1 MNLDYTA
8 VVIAILAAILSG
20 MGTAIIAGL
29 RENKKEK
36 IRKSERDQDHLKLE
50 VKDLKI
56 ELYKIERELTEWKD
70 KYYNTIQE
78 LILVKSELEET
89 MLKLSYIDHH
99 IDDLESLDREFLK

>member
-20 MGTAIIAGL
+20 MGTAVIAGL
-29 RENKKEK
+29 RDNKKEK
-36 IRKSERDQDHLKLE
+36 IRRAERDQDHLKLE

-78 LILVKSELEET
+78 LIAVKSELEET
-89 MLKLSYIDHH
+89 MIKLSYIDHN
-99 IDDLESLDREFLK
+99 IEELESLDRAF

>member
-29 RENKKEK
+29 RDNKKEK
-36 IRKSERDQDHLKLE
+36 IRRAERDQDHLKLE

-78 LILVKSELEET
+78 LIAVKSELEET
-89 MLKLSYIDHH
+89 LLKLSYIDHH
-99 IDDLESLDREFLK
+99 IEDLEALDREF

>member
-8 VVIAILAAILSG
+8 VVIAVLAAILSG
-20 MGTAIIAGL
+20 MGTAVIAGL

-36 IRKSERDQDHLKLE
+36 IRRAERDQDHLKLE

-78 LILVKSELEET
+78 LIGVKAELEET
-89 MLKLSYIDHH
+89 MIKLSYIDHH
-99 IDDLESLDREFLK
+99 IENLEALDREF

>member
-20 MGTAIIAGL
+20 MGTAVIAGL
-29 RENKKEK
+29 RDNKKEN
-36 IRKSERDQDHLKLE
+36 IRRAERDQDHLKLE

-78 LILVKSELEET
+78 LIGVKAELEET
-89 MLKLSYIDHH
+89 MIKLSYIDHH
-99 IDDLESLDREFLK
+99 IENLEALDREF